1 VSVGSHF
8 GELWDRRTLVAT
20 LVQRELSARY
30 RRSVLGWAWTLL
42 HPLLLL
48 GVHWLVFTRFTRAV
62 SVEGYASFFLSG
74 ILPWLWLASSVTAGS
89 SSIVH
94 GASLV
99 TRAPVPPHVLPA
111 VTVLSN
117 LVNLLLGLPVA
128 VALAAV
134 AGAPPGA
141 ALVVLPA
148 AALVALPFVYGV
160 TLACATLTVHLRDV
174 EFLAQSLV
182 TAWLFVTPVAYPIAA
197 VPEPW
202 REILRWNPATALV
215 APFQEAIHGGAVPPL
230 GVLGAGL
237 AWSAAAAVAGAWVYE
252 TRRDDLAEA
261 L

>member
-1 VSVGSHF
+1 VIVGAHF

-20 LVQRELSARY
+20 LVARELSARY

-42 HPLLLL
+42 NPLLLL
-48 GVHWLVFTRFTRAV
+48 VVHWLVFTRFTRAV
-62 SVEGYASFFLSG
+62 PAEGYAVFFLAG
-74 ILPWLWLASSVTAGS
+74 ILPWLWLASSVTAGAT
-89 SSIVH
+89 SIVH

-128 VALAAV
+128 IALAAF
-134 AGAPPGA
+134 AGAPLGP
-141 ALVVLPA
+141 ALLVLPA

-160 TLACATLTVHLRDV
+160 TVALATITVHLRDV
-174 EFLAQSLV
+174 EFLAHSMV
-182 TAWLFVTPVAYPIAA
+182 TAWFFVTPIAYPLAA

-202 REILRWNPATALV
+202 RDVLRWNPATALV
-215 APFQEAIHGGAVPPL
+215 APFQEAIHRGAFPPL
-230 GVLGAGL
+230 AVLGAGL
-237 AWSAAAAVAGAWVYE
+237 TWSVAAAVAGAWIHE
-252 TRRDDLAEA
+252 SRRDDLAEA